1 MAARLKNVTITLD
14 ERTASWL
21 RVTAA
26 RRGLS
31 VSRFVGEI
39 LRGQMNDQKEYLEAM
54 QHYLSLKPF
63 KFEWV
68 DGRPPTREE
77 LYDRS
82 RVR

>member
-21 RVTAA
+21 RIAA
-26 RRGLS
+26 AKRGLS

-39 LRGQMNDQKEYLEAM
+39 LRGQMNDQREYLEAM
-54 QHYLSLKPF
+54 QRFLALKPF

-68 DGRPPTREE
+68 DGRRPTREE